1 MPMDGFT
8 LHFLARELREA
19 LVGARVDRAVQPERD
34 EVLLTM
40 RNHNENF
47 NVLFS
52 ASAGCA
58 RAHITR
64 VKKNNPLEPPMLCML
79 LRKHLSG
86 ARVTDV
92 RQIDCD
98 RILEIAF
105 EHFDELGER
114 TTKTLVCE
122 FMGKHSNLIFLTAD
136 GKIIDSARHV
146 TEQISS
152 VRQVLPGLYYQR
164 PPAHGKLPFLAL
176 EPAALA
182 ARLAEAPKTLHKAL
196 SECVSG
202 LSTQTAREIAY
213 RTLGDESASMG
224 ALAPEAVAEAV
235 VRVMQEM
242 LGEFS
247 PALLYA
253 PGEDAPIDAVPIPFK
268 SRAHLDCRPMPSL
281 SAALDEFY
289 RARDL
294 AERMQQ
300 KSAALHRVLKNNLER
315 SEKKLAIQEEALLNC
330 ERAED
335 YRIRGELLMANLHLV
350 SKGAKRVSVPNYYDE
365 ALTPMEIELDER
377 ISPAQNA
384 QRYFKRYQKARSAR
398 KFALEQKAIAQEEI
412 RYLASQLLA
421 LETCTEEAELAE
433 IREEL
438 EKLGYVR
445 ANHNRRQMKKLPPST
460 PLRFT
465 APSGAE
471 IFVGKN
477 NRQNDELT
485 FSAKP
490 GYVWLHA
497 KDMPGSHVIIAR
509 ENPDEATIRYAA
521 SLAARYSSGRESGRV
536 PIDYALKKYV
546 KKPSGAKPGFVTY
559 TNQKTLY
566 AEPLR
571 EA

>member
-64 VKKNNPLEPPMLCML
+64 IKKNNPLEPPMLCML

-213 RTLGDESASMG
+213 RTLGDESASTG
-224 ALAPEAVAEAV
+224 SLAPEAVAEAV

-335 YRIRGELLMANLHLV
+335 YRIKGELLMANLHLV

-509 ENPDEATIRYAA
+509 ENPDEATIRFAA

>member
-213 RTLGDESASMG
+213 RTLGDESASTG
-224 ALAPEAVAEAV
+224 SLAPEAVAEAV
-235 VRVMQEM
+235 VRVIQEM

-335 YRIRGELLMANLHLV
+335 YRIKGELLMANLHLV

-438 EKLGYVR
+438 EKMGYVR

-536 PIDYALKKYV
+536 PVDYALKKYV

-571 EA
+571 DA

>member
-213 RTLGDESASMG
+213 RTLGDENASTG
-224 ALAPEAVAEAV
+224 SLAPEAVAEAV

-294 AERMQQ
+294 AER
-300 KSAALHRVLKNNLER
+300 
-315 SEKKLAIQEEALLNC
+315 I
-330 ERAED
+330 
-335 YRIRGELLMANLHLV
+335 
-350 SKGAKRVSVPNYYDE
+350 
-365 ALTPMEIELDER
+365 
-377 ISPAQNA
+377 IS
-384 QRYFKRYQKARSAR
+384 
-398 KFALEQKAIAQEEI
+398 
-412 RYLASQLLA
+412 
-421 LETCTEEAELAE
+421 
-433 IREEL
+433 
-438 EKLGYVR
+438 
-445 ANHNRRQMKKLPPST
+445 
-460 PLRFT
+460 
-465 APSGAE
+465 
-471 IFVGKN
+471 
-477 NRQNDELT
+477 
-485 FSAKP
+485 
-490 GYVWLHA
+490 
-497 KDMPGSHVIIAR
+497 
-509 ENPDEATIRYAA
+509 
-521 SLAARYSSGRESGRV
+521 
-536 PIDYALKKYV
+536 
-546 KKPSGAKPGFVTY
+546 
-559 TNQKTLY
+559 
-566 AEPLR
+566 
-571 EA
+571 

>member
-213 RTLGDESASMG
+213 RTLGDESASTG
-224 ALAPEAVAEAV
+224 SLAPEAVAEAV

-335 YRIRGELLMANLHLV
+335 YRIKGELLMANLHLV

>member
-182 ARLAEAPKTLHKAL
+182 ARLAEAPKPLHKAL
-196 SECVSG
+196 SECVGG

-213 RTLGDESASMG
+213 RTLGDENASTG
-224 ALAPEAVAEAV
+224 SLAPEAVAEAV
-235 VRVMQEM
+235 VRVIQEM

-253 PGEDAPIDAVPIPFK
+253 PGEDAPIDTVPIPFK

-335 YRIRGELLMANLHLV
+335 YRIKGELLMANLHLV

-509 ENPDEATIRYAA
+509 ENPDEATIRFAA

>member
-64 VKKNNPLEPPMLCML
+64 IKKNNPLEPPMLCML

-98 RILEIAF
+98 RILEIVF

-114 TTKTLVCE
+114 TSKILVCE
-122 FMGKHSNLIFLTAD
+122 FMGKHSNLIFLAAD

-164 PPAHGKLPFLAL
+164 PPAHGKLPFLSL

-213 RTLGDESASMG
+213 RTLGDESASTG
-224 ALAPEAVAEAV
+224 SLAPEAVAEAV

-335 YRIRGELLMANLHLV
+335 YRIKGELLMANLHLV

-509 ENPDEATIRYAA
+509 ENPDEATIRFAA

>member
-92 RQIDCD
+92 RQIDC
-98 RILEIAF
+98 
-105 EHFDELGER
+105 DELGER

-213 RTLGDESASMG
+213 RTLGDENASTG
-224 ALAPEAVAEAV
+224 SLAPEAVAEAV
-235 VRVMQEM
+235 VRVIQEM

-335 YRIRGELLMANLHLV
+335 YRIKGELLMANLHLV

-509 ENPDEATIRYAA
+509 ENPDEATIRFAA

>member
-47 NVLFS
+47 NALFS

-213 RTLGDESASMG
+213 RTLGDESASTG
-224 ALAPEAVAEAV
+224 SLAPEAVAEAV

-335 YRIRGELLMANLHLV
+335 YRIKGELLMANLHLV

-509 ENPDEATIRYAA
+509 ENPDEATIRFAA

>member
-213 RTLGDESASMG
+213 RTLGDENASTG
-224 ALAPEAVAEAV
+224 SLAPEAVAEAV
-235 VRVMQEM
+235 VRVIQEM

-335 YRIRGELLMANLHLV
+335 YRIKGELLMANLHLV

-497 KDMPGSHVIIAR
+497 KDMPGSHVVIVG
-509 ENPDEATIRYAA
+509 ENPDEATIRFAA

>member
-47 NVLFS
+47 NALFS

-213 RTLGDESASMG
+213 RTLGDESASTG
-224 ALAPEAVAEAV
+224 SLAPEAVAEAV
-235 VRVMQEM
+235 VRVIQEM

-335 YRIRGELLMANLHLV
+335 YRIKGELLMANLHLV

-571 EA
+571 DA

>member
-213 RTLGDESASMG
+213 RTLGDESASTG
-224 ALAPEAVAEAV
+224 SLAPEAVAEAV

-335 YRIRGELLMANLHLV
+335 YRIKGELLMANLHLV

-571 EA
+571 DA

>member
-1 MPMDGFT
+1 
-8 LHFLARELREA
+8 
-19 LVGARVDRAVQPERD
+19 
-34 EVLLTM
+34 
-40 RNHNENF
+40 
-47 NVLFS
+47 
-52 ASAGCA
+52 
-58 RAHITR
+58 
-64 VKKNNPLEPPMLCML
+64 
-79 LRKHLSG
+79 
-86 ARVTDV
+86 
-92 RQIDCD
+92 
-98 RILEIAF
+98 
-105 EHFDELGER
+105 
-114 TTKTLVCE
+114 
-122 FMGKHSNLIFLTAD
+122 MG
-136 GKIIDSARHV
+136 
-146 TEQISS
+146 
-152 VRQVLPGLYYQR
+152 
-164 PPAHGKLPFLAL
+164 
-176 EPAALA
+176 
-182 ARLAEAPKTLHKAL
+182 
-196 SECVSG
+196 
-202 LSTQTAREIAY
+202 
-213 RTLGDESASMG
+213 
-224 ALAPEAVAEAV
+224 
-235 VRVMQEM
+235 
-242 LGEFS
+242 
-247 PALLYA
+247 
-253 PGEDAPIDAVPIPFK
+253 
-268 SRAHLDCRPMPSL
+268 
-281 SAALDEFY
+281 
-289 RARDL
+289 
-294 AERMQQ
+294 
-300 KSAALHRVLKNNLER
+300 
-315 SEKKLAIQEEALLNC
+315 
-330 ERAED
+330 
-335 YRIRGELLMANLHLV
+335 
-350 SKGAKRVSVPNYYDE
+350 VSVPNYYDE

>member
-213 RTLGDESASMG
+213 RTLGDESASTG
-224 ALAPEAVAEAV
+224 SLAPEAVAEAV

-335 YRIRGELLMANLHLV
+335 YRVKGELLMANLHLV

>member
-64 VKKNNPLEPPMLCML
+64 IKKNNPLEPPMLCML

-98 RILEIAF
+98 RILEIVF

-114 TTKTLVCE
+114 TSKILVCE
-122 FMGKHSNLIFLTAD
+122 FMGQHSNLIFLAAD

-164 PPAHGKLPFLAL
+164 PPAHGKLPFLSL

-213 RTLGDESASMG
+213 RTLGDESASTG
-224 ALAPEAVAEAV
+224 SLAPEAVAEAV

-253 PGEDAPIDAVPIPFK
+253 PGEDAPIDAVPIPFN

-335 YRIRGELLMANLHLV
+335 YRIKGELLMANLHLV

>member
-213 RTLGDESASMG
+213 RTLGDENASTG
-224 ALAPEAVAEAV
+224 SLAPEAVAEAV
-235 VRVMQEM
+235 VRVIQEM

-335 YRIRGELLMANLHLV
+335 YRIKGELLMANLHLV

-398 KFALEQKAIAQEEI
+398 KFALEQKDIAQEEI

-509 ENPDEATIRYAA
+509 ENPDEATIRFAA

-536 PIDYALKKYV
+536 PIDSALKKYV

>member
-64 VKKNNPLEPPMLCML
+64 IKKNNPLEPPMLCML

-213 RTLGDESASMG
+213 RTLGDESASTG
-224 ALAPEAVAEAV
+224 SLAPEAVAEAV

-335 YRIRGELLMANLHLV
+335 YRIKGELLMANLHLV

-365 ALTPMEIELDER
+365 ALTPMEIEIDER

-438 EKLGYVR
+438 EKMGYVR

-509 ENPDEATIRYAA
+509 ENPDEATIRFAA

>member
-64 VKKNNPLEPPMLCML
+64 IKKNNPLEPPMLCML

-98 RILEIAF
+98 RILEIVF

-114 TTKTLVCE
+114 TSKILVCE
-122 FMGKHSNLIFLTAD
+122 FMGKHSNLIFLAAD

-164 PPAHGKLPFLAL
+164 PPAHGKLPFLSL

-213 RTLGDESASMG
+213 RTLGDESASTG
-224 ALAPEAVAEAV
+224 SLAPEAVAEAV

-253 PGEDAPIDAVPIPFK
+253 PGEDAPIDAVPIPFN

-335 YRIRGELLMANLHLV
+335 YRIKGELLMANLHLV

>member
-92 RQIDCD
+92 RQIYCD

-213 RTLGDESASMG
+213 RTLGDENASTG
-224 ALAPEAVAEAV
+224 SLAPEAVAEAV

-253 PGEDAPIDAVPIPFK
+253 PGEDAPIDAVPIPFT

-335 YRIRGELLMANLHLV
+335 YRIKGELLMANLHLV

-509 ENPDEATIRYAA
+509 ENPDEATIRFAA

-536 PIDYALKKYV
+536 PVDYALKKYV

>member
-1 MPMDGFT
+1 M
-8 LHFLARELREA
+8 
-19 LVGARVDRAVQPERD
+19 
-34 EVLLTM
+34 
-40 RNHNENF
+40 
-47 NVLFS
+47 
-52 ASAGCA
+52 
-58 RAHITR
+58 
-64 VKKNNPLEPPMLCML
+64 
-79 LRKHLSG
+79 
-86 ARVTDV
+86 
-92 RQIDCD
+92 
-98 RILEIAF
+98 
-105 EHFDELGER
+105 
-114 TTKTLVCE
+114 
-122 FMGKHSNLIFLTAD
+122 
-136 GKIIDSARHV
+136 
-146 TEQISS
+146 
-152 VRQVLPGLYYQR
+152 RQVLPGLYYQR

-213 RTLGDESASMG
+213 RTLGDENASTG
-224 ALAPEAVAEAV
+224 SLAPEAVAEAV

-335 YRIRGELLMANLHLV
+335 YRIKGELLMANLHLV

-509 ENPDEATIRYAA
+509 ENPDEATIRFAA

>member
-64 VKKNNPLEPPMLCML
+64 IKKNNPLEPPMLCML

-213 RTLGDESASMG
+213 RTLGDENASTG
-224 ALAPEAVAEAV
+224 SLAPEAVAEAV
-235 VRVMQEM
+235 VRVIQEM

-253 PGEDAPIDAVPIPFK
+253 PGEDAPIDTVPIPFK

-335 YRIRGELLMANLHLV
+335 YRIKGELLMANLHLV

-509 ENPDEATIRYAA
+509 ENPDEATIRFAA

>member
-1 MPMDGFT
+1 M
-8 LHFLARELREA
+8 
-19 LVGARVDRAVQPERD
+19 
-34 EVLLTM
+34 
-40 RNHNENF
+40 
-47 NVLFS
+47 
-52 ASAGCA
+52 CA
-58 RAHITR
+58 RSTATGF
-64 VKKNNPLEPPMLCML
+64 C
-79 LRKHLSG
+79 
-86 ARVTDV
+86 
-92 RQIDCD
+92 
-98 RILEIAF
+98 EIAF

-213 RTLGDESASMG
+213 RTLGDENASTG
-224 ALAPEAVAEAV
+224 SLAPEAVAEAV
-235 VRVMQEM
+235 VRVIQEM

-335 YRIRGELLMANLHLV
+335 YRIKGELLMANLHLV

-421 LETCTEEAELAE
+421 LETCTGRSRAGRNPRRAGKAGLCARKPQPPADEKAAAFHAPALYRSFGRRNLRGQKQPAKRRTDLLRQARLRMAARQGHARLA
-433 IREEL
+433 RDH
-438 EKLGYVR
+438 R
-445 ANHNRRQMKKLPPST
+445 AR
-460 PLRFT
+460 
-465 APSGAE
+465 
-471 IFVGKN
+471 
-477 NRQNDELT
+477 
-485 FSAKP
+485 KP
-490 GYVWLHA
+490 G
-497 KDMPGSHVIIAR
+497 
-509 ENPDEATIRYAA
+509 
-521 SLAARYSSGRESGRV
+521 
-536 PIDYALKKYV
+536 
-546 KKPSGAKPGFVTY
+546 
-559 TNQKTLY
+559 
-566 AEPLR
+566 
-571 EA
+571 

>member
-47 NVLFS
+47 NALFS

-213 RTLGDESASMG
+213 RTLGDESASTG
-224 ALAPEAVAEAV
+224 SLAPEAVAEAV
-235 VRVMQEM
+235 VRVIQEM

-335 YRIRGELLMANLHLV
+335 YRIKGELLMANLHLV

-509 ENPDEATIRYAA
+509 ENPDEATIRFAA

>member
-105 EHFDELGER
+105 VHFDELGER

-213 RTLGDESASMG
+213 RTLGDENASTG
-224 ALAPEAVAEAV
+224 SLAPEAVAEAV
-235 VRVMQEM
+235 VRVIQEM

-335 YRIRGELLMANLHLV
+335 YRVKGELLMANLHLV

-509 ENPDEATIRYAA
+509 ENPDEATIRFAA